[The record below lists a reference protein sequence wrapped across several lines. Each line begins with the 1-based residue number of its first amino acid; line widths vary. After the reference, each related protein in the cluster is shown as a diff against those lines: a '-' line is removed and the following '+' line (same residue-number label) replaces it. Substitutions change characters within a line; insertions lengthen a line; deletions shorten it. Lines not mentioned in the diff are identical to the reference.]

1 MNVNVSLCFSN
12 LGALPV
18 ERQILNQTPTLN
30 FQLFFFSR
38 YLESSGYIFRKV
50 TELYHAFSACYSD
63 RGFRAA
69 HK

>member
-30 FQLFFFSR
+30 FQLFFFLDTWKVLVIFFMR
-38 YLESSGYIFRKV
+38 FLPAIVIADLGQLTNEYI
-50 TELYHAFSACYSD
+50 T
-63 RGFRAA
+63 
-69 HK
+69 

>member
-30 FQLFFFSR
+30 FQLFFFLC
-38 YLESSGYIFRKV
+38 LESSGSIFRKV
-50 TELYHAFSACYSD
+50 SELYHAFSACYSD